1 MRWILIGT
9 LNIVEAPC
17 ERGGDVEADAIRPG
31 SGFAGP
37 GYLYID
43 QTGALFNGFLRR
55 DIESLPP
62 SFTSI
67 RDKYIGLGKK
77 FKKLLGLP
85 YFSTQAGWTAFRH
98 ARCSAR
104 AYVRHRMAATG

>member
-1 MRWILIGT
+1 MCWLFVVA
-9 LNIVEAPC
+9 LNVVKAPR
-17 ERGGDVEADAIRPG
+17 ESGGDVEADASRPR